1 MEFNVLDRLVNGQSV
16 KHVAHMTQIS
26 EKQVSTYKC
35 NALKK
40 LNANNLLQLLL

>member
-1 MEFNVLDRLVNGQSV
+1 MVLHRLVNGQSV
-16 KHVAHMTQIS
+16 QHVAHMTQMS

-40 LNANNLLQLLL
+40 LNANILLQLLL

>member
-1 MEFNVLDRLVNGQSV
+1 M
-16 KHVAHMTQIS
+16 S

-40 LNANNLLQLLL
+40 LNANILLQLLL